1 MVLYFLYDKLHI
13 INICTTYSLW
23 NVHNFFSFAYKDNLT
38 YIWYTIF
45 NTFHL
50 HFMSGMLESSYSEKR
65 N

>member
-13 INICTTYSLW
+13 IKICTTYNLW
-23 NVHNFFSFAYKDNLT
+23 NVHKFFSLPYKHNLT
-38 YIWYTIF
+38 HTWSTIF
-45 NTFHL
+45 NTFNL